1 MVIMQKKSRN
11 LNLKFNINEALAVYQ
26 ALSSIVYGNTLSA
39 DFNIVNHCPHNKT
52 TEEEC
57 INFGCSL
64 IYIVCDLCGEDLA
77 REVRGEICDSCRM
90 DMMGNNSYD

>member
-39 DFNIVNHCPHNKT
+39 DFNNAAKSALNKMKQAF
-52 TEEEC
+52 
-57 INFGCSL
+57 INGRRDCESL
-64 IYIVCDLCGEDLA
+64 
-77 REVRGEICDSCRM
+77 SP
-90 DMMGNNSYD
+90 

>member
-1 MVIMQKKSRN
+1 M
-11 LNLKFNINEALAVYQ
+11 
-26 ALSSIVYGNTLSA
+26 
-39 DFNIVNHCPHNKT
+39 NHCPHNKT

-64 IYIVCDLCGEDLA
+64 IYIFCDLCGEDLA